1 MLWDFILVGGG
12 LSGSV
17 LSNQLLQQDP
27 TRRIL
32 LVEAGLSALN
42 DPSVLYAN
50 STNSTSGIGGIY
62 DWNITS
68 VPQVH
73 ADNRTISL
81 PQGKAL
87 GGGTVIN
94 AGEYLVWV
102 CISPCR
108 QEY

>member
-27 TRRIL
+27 TRKIL
-32 LVEAGLSALN
+32 LVEAGLSALD

-73 ADNRTISL
+73 ADNRAISL

-94 AGEYLVWV
+94 AGEYVT
-102 CISPCR
+102 
-108 QEY
+108 

>member
-73 ADNRTISL
+73 ANNRTISL

-94 AGEYLVWV
+94 AGKHVTWLR
-102 CISPCR
+102 ISLR
-108 QEY
+108 RRES

>member
-17 LSNQLLQQDP
+17 LSNQLLKQDP

-32 LVEAGLSALN
+32 LVEAGPSALS
-42 DPSVLYAN
+42 DHSVVYAN

-68 VPQVH
+68 VPQIH
-73 ADNRTISL
+73 ADDRTISL

-94 AGEYLVWV
+94 AGEY
-102 CISPCR
+102 IT
-108 QEY
+108 